1 MVIDFAG
8 DSWDERE
15 RCDDGPGDFGMLGG
29 WFGVFPSCIITAD
42 TLEVVL
48 EVVAVLVDDVVQLEN
63 QDSADDDGSC
73 DEGALLFFESSWRKE
88 ALGELGALVCHESL
102 SGSSILLCC

>member
-15 RCDDGPGDFGMLGG
+15 RCDDGPGDFVMLAGC
-29 WFGVFPSCIITAD
+29 WFGVSPSCIISAD
-42 TLEVVL
+42 TVGVVL
-48 EVVAVLVDDVVQLEN
+48 EVVVALVDDVVQLEN
-63 QDSADDDGSC
+63 QDIADDDWSC
-73 DEGALLFFESSWRKE
+73 DEAALLLIESSWQ
-88 ALGELGALVCHESL
+88 ALGELRAWVCHESL